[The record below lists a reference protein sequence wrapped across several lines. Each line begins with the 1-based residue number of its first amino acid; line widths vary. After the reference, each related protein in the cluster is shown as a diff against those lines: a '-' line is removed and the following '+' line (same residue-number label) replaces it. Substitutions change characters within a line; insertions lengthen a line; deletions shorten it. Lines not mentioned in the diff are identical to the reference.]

1 MEAQDDLHRKSVKAR
16 YSPGLP
22 IVLPVPPLGPLLQP
36 LLGIP
41 RNPTDEIHEHG
52 GSPPSEQPSAA
63 GPFAKPPSKTR
74 VKLPFR
80 STQLGVQ
87 HDLELCANILELIKK
102 RNPDSTV
109 ETNLPFSGRRF
120 VRIITAAQDAAA
132 RRLAVACNG
141 YDFQYWDVVPGPA
154 RADLAG
160 LSGHMNGI
168 ITGRDYH
175 PEMTQFQI
183 GLSTYKPTF
192 MAHFDAVFTYYDNE
206 ATVEKLEKVFNTR
219 DAFETI
225 LLDLCRLMIHDYNY
239 REE

>member
-22 IVLPVPPLGPLLQP
+22 IVLPVPALGPLLQP

-52 GSPPSEQPSAA
+52 GSRPPTPQNPPPSEQPSAA

-87 HDLELCANILELIKK
+87 HDLELCANILEFIKG
-102 RNPDSTV
+102 NPDSTV
-109 ETNLPFSGRRF
+109 ETNLPFYGRRF

-141 YDFQYWDVVPGPA
+141 YDFQYWDVVPGQPA
-154 RADLAG
+154 AARVYLAG
-160 LSGHMNGI
+160 LRDSTNGI
-168 ITGRDYH
+168 ITGRDW
-175 PEMTQFQI
+175 PPA
-183 GLSTYKPTF
+183 LRK
-192 MAHFDAVFTYYDNE
+192 
-206 ATVEKLEKVFNTR
+206 
-219 DAFETI
+219 
-225 LLDLCRLMIHDYNY
+225 
-239 REE
+239 